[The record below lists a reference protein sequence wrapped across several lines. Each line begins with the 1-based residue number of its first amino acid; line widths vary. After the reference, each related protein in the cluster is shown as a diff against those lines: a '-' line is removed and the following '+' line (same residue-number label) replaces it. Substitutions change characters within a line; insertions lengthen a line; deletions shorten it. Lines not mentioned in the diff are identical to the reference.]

1 MFQPIPTY
9 MNPKMW
15 CMWKPAQSG
24 KTRSMQEWIRDN
36 NETTEHLN
44 VLITSNNR
52 LLVAQLTA
60 RMLKDGFGGS
70 DSDSG
75 SDTGEPDDDS
85 VGADDHIDGRVFS
98 WMSGTKKTNISAK
111 ELADEIKEDNVDM
124 VCCCAHKVR
133 FKYII
138 ELLKNLNKSK
148 NFKKR
153 ISIWIDEA
161 DVSVKMWAKTFNF
174 TEFERVDRVVLVS
187 ATFEEVFKYY
197 KHIRIRGYEVVYNVP
212 TYLRYAECNV
222 VEVEK
227 NKESAIHYLQ
237 GILADHPEISEPGV
251 NLFAPGEIEVAS
263 HDAIANLLLSKGFA
277 VMILNGQRKVIVL
290 PTGKEIKIELTLNSQ
305 NPGELSAALSS
316 IYVEHNLSQFPFAV
330 TGQICLGRGITFQ
343 SKDFMFDY
351 GIIPDLKD
359 FAATYQCV
367 ARVLGNTKEFP
378 GFENPTIY
386 CSRRT
391 NVICKHLARISENI
405 ARLSH
410 EKGLS
415 EISLVDIEELIGR
428 MEDIRLLTA
437 DEKERKLIEKEHLK
451 NVRLEEFATMRDLHN
466 RFKEILNEHINCKWS
481 GRSPAEPQRDAA
493 GNYKC
498 SIGKRSEVQTAD
510 AIRKFAVGMRS
521 WGSGATEAER
531 GDLIH
536 RVYASVDAGV
546 PRLFLRWTY
555 SEPIDVP
562 QDAEVP
568 TL

>member
-1 MFQPIPTY
+1 
-9 MNPKMW
+9 
-15 CMWKPAQSG
+15 
-24 KTRSMQEWIRDN
+24 
-36 NETTEHLN
+36 
-44 VLITSNNR
+44 
-52 LLVAQLTA
+52 
-60 RMLKDGFGGS
+60 
-70 DSDSG
+70 
-75 SDTGEPDDDS
+75 
-85 VGADDHIDGRVFS
+85 
-98 WMSGTKKTNISAK
+98 
-111 ELADEIKEDNVDM
+111 
-124 VCCCAHKVR
+124 
-133 FKYII
+133 
-138 ELLKNLNKSK
+138 
-148 NFKKR
+148 
-153 ISIWIDEA
+153 
-161 DVSVKMWAKTFNF
+161 
-174 TEFERVDRVVLVS
+174 
-187 ATFEEVFKYY
+187 
-197 KHIRIRGYEVVYNVP
+197 
-212 TYLRYAECNV
+212 
-222 VEVEK
+222 
-227 NKESAIHYLQ
+227 
-237 GILADHPEISEPGV
+237 
-251 NLFAPGEIEVAS
+251 
-263 HDAIANLLLSKGFA
+263 
-277 VMILNGQRKVIVL
+277 MILNGQRKVIVL

-466 RFKEILNEHINCKWS
+466 RFKEILKEHSNCKWS